1 MSVRRERGISSE
13 PEVVFNV
20 ATDPARVGWLPEPL
34 HHRPAATAP
43 GLFATWRDDAGGWRA
58 DLVVEDIPSGGALA
72 VLEMSAD
79 GLDDAALTAVVEH
92 ALTELDGEVE
102 ENFTGG

>member
-1 MSVRRERGISSE
+1 MSVRRERGMSAE

-34 HHRPAATAP
+34 HHRPVATAP
-43 GLFATWRDDAGGWRA
+43 GLVAAWRADGWQA
-58 DLVVEDIPSGGALA
+58 DLVVRDIPSGGALA

-79 GLDDAALTAVVEH
+79 GLDETALAAVVEH
-92 ALTELDGEVE
+92 ALTELDDDVE
-102 ENFTGG
+102 ESFSGG

>member
-1 MSVRRERGISSE
+1 MSAE

-34 HHRPAATAP
+34 HHRPVATAP
-43 GLFATWRDDAGGWRA
+43 GLVAAWLGDAWRA
-58 DLVVEDIPSGGALA
+58 DLVVQDIPAGGALA

-79 GLDDAALTAVVEH
+79 GLDDDALAAVVEH

-102 ENFTGG
+102 ESFTGG